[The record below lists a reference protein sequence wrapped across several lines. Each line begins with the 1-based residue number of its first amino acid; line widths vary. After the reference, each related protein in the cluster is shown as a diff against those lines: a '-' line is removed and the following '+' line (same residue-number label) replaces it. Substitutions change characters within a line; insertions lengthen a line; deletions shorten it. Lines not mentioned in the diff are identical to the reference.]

1 MLTQEICDPL
11 DRTREGAK
19 QMFSF
24 DECTPFDL

>member
-24 DECTPFDL
+24 DVLPNAHI